1 MDKMDKV
8 SKKRFRFLQSFYSC
22 TMMKLVRDWRRIKK
36 RKAKILAEICCLEF
50 EEVNYYAL
58 YKWKL

>member
-22 TMMKLVRDWRRIKK
+22 TMMKLVRDWRRIRSKETKK
-36 RKAKILAEICCLEF
+36 F
-50 EEVNYYAL
+50 SQTDVV
-58 YKWKL
+58 